1 MQLSFLQ
8 PLFDRPGPWATV
20 YFGPLQSDESGAK
33 RRELSVREA
42 CRTLEEEGADAATT
56 EAVRDALLRIGPA
69 EDPAGRVVFATG
81 GEVVLSHRLS
91 RPPQRQISCWAPLP
105 RLTPLLELAGQD
117 PVCLVAYIDRTGAD
131 FELRGGAA
139 GPRSAGQVEGE
150 QHPVHRT
157 ASSDWSERHF
167 QLKVENTWEHNAG
180 EIAEALNAAYEES
193 GADLVVLAG
202 DPRERPAVHEKLSE
216 AVRGVTTETEH
227 GGRAAGSASPA
238 LEEAIEQARR
248 RHTRHRVEE
257 ALDRFRAGRVGTD
270 RPTEAVEGI
279 PALVEAARGTPH
291 RHAARPARRTGT
303 GPRHMGGRPTR
314 PDSGAPERRPDPGG
328 ERSDGGTRGR
338 RAAARS
344 RRHRRRR
351 PGRPPG
357 GRRRCGRHGHSY
369 RRPGRPAALDLR
381 NDSGMRSGPPPRLTA
396 GRLRGR
402 RDSRIS
408 SRRSSCRRPRGG
420 TGRPWSRFRHRSCR
434 RTRPAS

>member
-91 RPPQRQISCWAPLP
+91 RPPQRQIACWAPLP

-131 FELRGGAA
+131 FELRGAA

-279 PALVEAARGTPH
+279 PALVEAAREH
-291 RHAARPARRTGT
+291 RIDTLLVRPDGPELDRDTWVGARPDQIAAR
-303 GPRHMGGRPTR
+303 
-314 PDSGAPERRPDPGG
+314 
-328 ERSDGGTRGR
+328 RSDARTLGESDPTVVRADDALL
-338 RAAARS
+338 RAAAVTAADVLVV
-344 RRHRRRR
+344 
-351 PGRPPG
+351 PPADDDGADATDIPTG
-357 GRRRCGRHGHSY
+357 GLGALLRWTY
-369 RRPGRPAALDLR
+369 ETTPA
-381 NDSGMRSGPPPRLTA
+381 
-396 GRLRGR
+396 
-402 RDSRIS
+402 
-408 SRRSSCRRPRGG
+408 
-420 TGRPWSRFRHRSCR
+420 
-434 RTRPAS
+434 

>member
-1 MQLSFLQ
+1 M
-8 PLFDRPGPWATV
+8 

-279 PALVEAARGTPH
+279 PALVEAAREH
-291 RHAARPARRTGT
+291 RIDTLLVRPD
-303 GPRHMGGRPTR
+303 GPELDRDTWVGTR
-314 PDSGAPERRPDPGG
+314 PDQIAAR
-328 ERSDGGTRGR
+328 RSDARTLGESDPTVVRADDALL
-338 RAAARS
+338 RAAAVTAADVLVV
-344 RRHRRRR
+344 
-351 PGRPPG
+351 PPADDDGADATDIPTG
-357 GRRRCGRHGHSY
+357 GLGALLRWTY
-369 RRPGRPAALDLR
+369 ETTPA
-381 NDSGMRSGPPPRLTA
+381 
-396 GRLRGR
+396 
-402 RDSRIS
+402 
-408 SRRSSCRRPRGG
+408 
-420 TGRPWSRFRHRSCR
+420 
-434 RTRPAS
+434 

>member
-227 GGRAAGSASPA
+227 GGRAAGSASPV

-257 ALDRFRAGRVGTD
+257 VLDRFRAGRVGTD
-270 RPTEAVEGI
+270 RPTEAVEGV
-279 PALVEAARGTPH
+279 PALVEAAREH
-291 RHAARPARRTGT
+291 RIDTLLVRPDGPELDRDTWVGARPDQIAAR
-303 GPRHMGGRPTR
+303 
-314 PDSGAPERRPDPGG
+314 
-328 ERSDGGTRGR
+328 RSDARTLGESDPTVVRADDALL
-338 RAAARS
+338 RAAAVTAADVLVV
-344 RRHRRRR
+344 
-351 PGRPPG
+351 PPADDDGADATDIPTG
-357 GRRRCGRHGHSY
+357 GLGALLRWTY
-369 RRPGRPAALDLR
+369 ETTPA
-381 NDSGMRSGPPPRLTA
+381 
-396 GRLRGR
+396 
-402 RDSRIS
+402 
-408 SRRSSCRRPRGG
+408 
-420 TGRPWSRFRHRSCR
+420 
-434 RTRPAS
+434 

>member
-139 GPRSAGQVEGE
+139 GPRSAGQVQGE

-257 ALDRFRAGRVGTD
+257 VLDRFRAGRVGTD
-270 RPTEAVEGI
+270 RPTEAVEGV
-279 PALVEAARGTPH
+279 PALVEAAREH
-291 RHAARPARRTGT
+291 RIDTLLVRPDGPELDRDTWVGARPDQIAAR
-303 GPRHMGGRPTR
+303 
-314 PDSGAPERRPDPGG
+314 
-328 ERSDGGTRGR
+328 RSDARTLGESDPTVVRADDALL
-338 RAAARS
+338 RAAAVTAADVLVV
-344 RRHRRRR
+344 
-351 PGRPPG
+351 PPADDDGADATDIPTG
-357 GRRRCGRHGHSY
+357 GLGALLRWTY
-369 RRPGRPAALDLR
+369 ETTPA
-381 NDSGMRSGPPPRLTA
+381 
-396 GRLRGR
+396 
-402 RDSRIS
+402 
-408 SRRSSCRRPRGG
+408 
-420 TGRPWSRFRHRSCR
+420 
-434 RTRPAS
+434 

>member
-279 PALVEAARGTPH
+279 PALVEAAREH
-291 RHAARPARRTGT
+291 RIDTLLVRPDGPELDRDTWVGARPDQIAAR
-303 GPRHMGGRPTR
+303 
-314 PDSGAPERRPDPGG
+314 
-328 ERSDGGTRGR
+328 RSDARTLGESDPTVVRADDALL
-338 RAAARS
+338 RAAAVTAADVLVV
-344 RRHRRRR
+344 
-351 PGRPPG
+351 PPADDDGADATDIPTG
-357 GRRRCGRHGHSY
+357 GLGALLRWTYEST
-369 RRPGRPAALDLR
+369 PA
-381 NDSGMRSGPPPRLTA
+381 
-396 GRLRGR
+396 
-402 RDSRIS
+402 
-408 SRRSSCRRPRGG
+408 
-420 TGRPWSRFRHRSCR
+420 
-434 RTRPAS
+434 

>member
-193 GADLVVLAG
+193 SADLVVLAG

-257 ALDRFRAGRVGTD
+257 VLDRFRAGRVGTD
-270 RPTEAVEGI
+270 RPTEAVEGV
-279 PALVEAARGTPH
+279 PALVEAAREH
-291 RHAARPARRTGT
+291 RIDTLLVRPGGPELDRDTWVGARPDQIAAR
-303 GPRHMGGRPTR
+303 
-314 PDSGAPERRPDPGG
+314 
-328 ERSDGGTRGR
+328 RSDARTLGESDPTVVRADDALL
-338 RAAARS
+338 RAAAVTAADVLVV
-344 RRHRRRR
+344 
-351 PGRPPG
+351 PPADDDGADATDIPTG
-357 GRRRCGRHGHSY
+357 GLGALLRWTY
-369 RRPGRPAALDLR
+369 ETTPA
-381 NDSGMRSGPPPRLTA
+381 
-396 GRLRGR
+396 
-402 RDSRIS
+402 
-408 SRRSSCRRPRGG
+408 
-420 TGRPWSRFRHRSCR
+420 
-434 RTRPAS
+434 